1 MQETKSKKP
10 RSTKQHDDS
19 RMKNMDIV
27 QMQKALEKRA
37 AALGRIEVYRSLHK
51 VICKHVEK
59 LQSRMKAMMGVN
71 PADSNLSEHVHAKE
85 CMWQN
90 DAQQDAC
97 LEILD
102 ILLSKINESAKA
114 FEEWNKNHSESG
126 ADSLAPQDN

>member
-1 MQETKSKKP
+1 MEEK
-10 RSTKQHDDS
+10 
-19 RMKNMDIV
+19 KNMDIV

-71 PADSNLSEHVHAKE
+71 LADSTPSEYVHTKE

-97 LEILD
+97 FEIMD

-114 FEEWNKNHSESG
+114 FEEWNKNHSESS
-126 ADSLAPQDN
+126 ANPLEFQNN